1 MSPAQVDRPATDSRL
16 LGFSDAVFALSATL
30 LVVTLEVPGSY
41 AELLD
46 AVAGFPAFAIAFGLL
61 IVLWYQHRQFFRAYP
76 LADAW
81 TVAINSLLLFVVLLY
96 VYPLKLLTQIFAERF
111 LAIAPAAIGTIGAPE
126 IQGLFLIFGAGWV
139 ALFSSYTA
147 LHLRAW
153 LLRDTL
159 GLDELSRFD
168 LAHDALAH
176 LLLVAAGGL
185 SVIIAALGLGLDWGL
200 PGLVYL
206 LTPLA
211 TVGQQWVTADRR
223 RRLRAL
229 RDGREPL
236 ADS

>member
-1 MSPAQVDRPATDSRL
+1 MQPSPVASPTTDSRL

-30 LVVTLEVPGSY
+30 LVVTLEVPASY
-41 AELLD
+41 AELLE

-76 LADAW
+76 LVDAW

-111 LAIAPAAIGTIGAPE
+111 VGIAPATIGAIGEAE

-139 ALFSSYTA
+139 ALFASYAA

-153 LLRDTL
+153 LLRDSL
-159 GLDELSRFD
+159 GLDELGRFE
-168 LAHDALAH
+168 LVQDALAY
-176 LLLVAAGGL
+176 LILVAAGVL
-185 SVIIAALGLGLDWGL
+185 SVIVAALGIGLAWGL
-200 PGLVYL
+200 PGLVFL

-211 TVGQQWVTADRR
+211 TVIQQVLTAGRR
-223 RRLRAL
+223 RAL
-229 RDGREPL
+229 RAGRGEPPL
-236 ADS
+236 SAS